1 MLYRLLA
8 PWMIAHSITQ
18 QSIDSLRHSFP
29 GFHNLL
35 PRARDSATQ
44 LLTDQSMKANKM
56 VLPPSG
62 GGGRSSAQVTRL
74 ASQIAPHLADS
85 ERTELIAIIQR
96 LRQLEI
102 RTSVPVAMNAEQA
115 LTWLYERESWTT
127 ADNLG
132 EPFNRNG
139 AAARRVVLSYLTRAR
154 DIAMYAQI
162 TWEFRQA

>member
-1 MLYRLLA
+1 
-8 PWMIAHSITQ
+8 
-18 QSIDSLRHSFP
+18 
-29 GFHNLL
+29 
-35 PRARDSATQ
+35 
-44 LLTDQSMKANKM
+44 M

-74 ASQIAPHLADS
+74 ASQITPHLADN

-96 LRQLEI
+96 LRELEI
-102 RTSVPVAMNAEQA
+102 RTSVPVVMNAEQA
-115 LTWLYERESWTT
+115 LTWLFERESWTT

-132 EPFNRNG
+132 EPFNRNS

-162 TWEFRQA
+162 AWEFTQA